1 MLWGTRL
8 FAVALAA
15 LLIGSAVAVAAP
27 GEGQAEET
35 RICPGCGDEIAATEV
50 FCPSCGRYLP
60 DAKLP
65 TKTCPSCGV
74 EVRATHKLCPA
85 CGGLMREPVT
95 TETALGPEAAA
106 DAEEASP
113 GRRIGG
119 RFKAGTMS
127 GQGFTSVGGWFTL
140 GSRVTKE
147 VFIGGGVGYQ
157 DYPNGTS
164 VPLFLAGRAG
174 MASGHFV
181 PVVYADVGYN
191 IARLKQSWA
200 GAYNVSGFM
209 VDFGV
214 GLDVLFVKNVGWTI
228 EGGAKWEVS
237 KEYYRYLLVGGGM
250 TPVSDRTENY
260 IYLQAA
266 SGFVF

>member
-1 MLWGTRL
+1 ML
-8 FAVALAA
+8 AVALAA
-15 LLIGSAVAVAAP
+15 LVAGSAVAAAAATA
-27 GEGQAEET
+27 EVETEET
-35 RICPGCGDEIAATEV
+35 RICPGCGAEIPASAV
-50 FCPSCGRYLP
+50 FCPNCHRYLP
-60 DAKLP
+60 DAKVR
-65 TKTCPSCGV
+65 TKACPGCGAV
-74 EVRATHKLCPA
+74 VLATYKLCPK
-85 CGGLMREPVT
+85 CGVLLREPVIT
-95 TETALGPEAAA
+95 SEGGESEVI
-106 DAEEASP
+106 AEGEKAPSR
-113 GRRIGG
+113 RRIGG
-119 RFKAGTMS
+119 RFKAGTMT
-127 GQGFTSVGGWFTL
+127 GEGFTSVGGWFTL

-147 VFIGGGVGYQ
+147 VFVGGGFGYQ

-164 VPLFLAGRAG
+164 VPLFLAARAY

-181 PVVYADVGYN
+181 PLVYGDVGYN

-200 GAYNVSGFM
+200 GAHNVSGIM

-214 GLDVLFVKNVGWTI
+214 GLDVLFVKTFGWTI

-250 TPVSDRTENY
+250 TPVSNRTENY

>member
-1 MLWGTRL
+1 MRL

-15 LLIGSAVAVAAP
+15 VAAWSAVAAGQGPAE
-27 GEGQAEET
+27 GEEEET
-35 RICPGCGDEIAATEV
+35 RICPGCADEIAVTEV
-50 FCPSCGRYLP
+50 FCPSCHRYLP
-60 DAKLP
+60 DAKSR
-65 TKTCPSCGV
+65 TKTCPDCGADV
-74 EVRATHKLCPA
+74 LGTYKLCPECGA
-85 CGGLMREPVT
+85 LLRESVTTGTAGGL
-95 TETALGPEAAA
+95 EAVAGG
-106 DAEEASP
+106 EEASSW
-113 GRRIGG
+113 RRIGG
-119 RFKAGTMS
+119 RFKAGTMT

-147 VFIGGGVGYQ
+147 VFVGGGFGYQ
-157 DYPNGTS
+157 DYPNGKS
-164 VPLFLAGRAG
+164 VPLFLAGRAY

-181 PVVYADVGYN
+181 PLVYGDVGYN
-191 IARLKQSWA
+191 IASLKQSWA

-250 TPVSDRTENY
+250 TPVSDRTENF